1 MSEHEIEREI
11 REIKRE
17 IIESRGLVIKT
28 NNLTSTLGSD
38 LKSIAKRQAGY
49 ERKLFIN
56 SAVAYVITI
65 TVVFVGAYVASDQR
79 ARRFEAD
86 LQALDQQKHQLQDE
100 LADKQKAK
108 VAREQALENADRITD
123 LINSGDREKVLDE
136 VTKLDRRELSPLE
149 IRFLEETA
157 DRFRS
162 ELSMLAFE
170 EGLEHERQDRLPES
184 VASYQRS
191 IALAKGGPHV
201 ARVRMHLAKAFR
213 ARGMQ
218 DEAIEVL
225 HSILDS
231 EEADRE
237 LVAEARWNLALTYA
251 EGRKRDEARR
261 ELLYVINKFPTS
273 QWARLARPKLMD
285 VNTLVP

>member
-1 MSEHEIEREI
+1 MSEHEVEREI

-65 TVVFVGAYVASDQR
+65 GVVFVGAYVAADQR
-79 ARRFEAD
+79 ARGFEAD
-86 LQALDQQKHQLQDE
+86 LQALEQQKRQLQNE
-100 LADKQKAK
+100 LAEKQKAK
-108 VAREQALENADRITD
+108 SAREQALQNADRLAD
-123 LINSGDREKVLDE
+123 LIGQGEREKVLGE
-136 VTKLDRRELSPLE
+136 VSKVDRGELSPLE

-162 ELSMLAFE
+162 ELSMQAFE
-170 EGLEHERQDRLPES
+170 EGLEHERQNRLPES
-184 VASYQRS
+184 VTAFERS
-191 IALAKGGPHV
+191 IELAKGGPHV
-201 ARVRMHLAKAFR
+201 ARVRLHLAKSLS

-218 DEAIEVL
+218 DESIEVL
-225 HSILDS
+225 HAILDS
-231 EEADRE
+231 ELVDRE
-237 LVAEARWNLALTYA
+237 LVAEARWNLALAYA
-251 EGRKRDEARR
+251 AGHKRDEARR

-285 VNTLVP
+285 VNRLP

>member
-1 MSEHEIEREI
+1 MSEHEVEREI

-65 TVVFVGAYVASDQR
+65 SVVFVGAYVASDQR

-86 LQALDQQKHQLQDE
+86 LQALDQQKQQLQEE

-108 VAREQALENADRITD
+108 VAREQALDKADRIAD
-123 LINSGDREKVLDE
+123 LINAGDREKVLDE
-136 VTKLDRRELSPLE
+136 VTKLDRAELSPLE

-162 ELSMLAFE
+162 ELSMVAFE
-170 EGLEHERQDRLPES
+170 EGLEHERQNRLPES

-191 IALAKGGPHV
+191 IALAKGGPQV
-201 ARVRMHLAKAFR
+201 ARVRMHLAKALR

-231 EEADRE
+231 EEVDRE
-237 LVAEARWNLALTYA
+237 LTAEARWNLALAYA
-251 EGRKRDEARR
+251 EGHKRDEARR